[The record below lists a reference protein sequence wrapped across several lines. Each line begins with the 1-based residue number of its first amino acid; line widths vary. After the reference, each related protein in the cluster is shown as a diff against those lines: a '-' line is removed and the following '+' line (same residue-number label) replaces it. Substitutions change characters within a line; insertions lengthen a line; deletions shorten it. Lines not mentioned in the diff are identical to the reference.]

1 MNTNKDITKA
11 RLHYG
16 IVGFLNAGSIL
27 LASEFGLNWI
37 YVAIAVVIIQILGS
51 IIKFCPVYTVLNE
64 LIPDTTSM
72 QKGK

>member
-27 LASEFGLNWI
+27 LASEFGLN
-37 YVAIAVVIIQILGS
+37 
-51 IIKFCPVYTVLNE
+51 
-64 LIPDTTSM
+64 
-72 QKGK
+72 